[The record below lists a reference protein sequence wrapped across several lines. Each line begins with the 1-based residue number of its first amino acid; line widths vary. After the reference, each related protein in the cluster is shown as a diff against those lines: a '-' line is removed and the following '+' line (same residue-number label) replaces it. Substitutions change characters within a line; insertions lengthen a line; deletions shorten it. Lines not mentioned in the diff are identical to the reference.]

1 MNATSSIKNNLYS
14 LLYKIQKDT
23 KKPHN
28 STQEKNPSTD
38 KEKIVVKKMQT
49 VVDTANI
56 MRQTDFRP
64 KTFKQIV
71 GQAETIELLQ
81 IKIAAFKKTGT
92 PVVHTLFLGPSG
104 IGKTTFANVVALEMG
119 VRFHQVMATK
129 IKTDADLYNIIKNI
143 EEGDVVFIDEI
154 HALST
159 KIQEHLY
166 GIMEDFT
173 VSLEDKNLNAIVQHR
188 IPRFTFIGATTH
200 SGDLNAPLLSRFQL
214 KVHLLPYN
222 VQELKNMVI
231 TAGERIYGVTLP
243 SEIAEKLARLSRRTA
258 RVAYNLLRSLMDIAE
273 AQTPGKVTSDV
284 LTMDLLFKML
294 KYEKIDPLIGLDV
307 ASRKYLVELIKESKA
322 VRPTTSFEAVKPIP
336 IGPKPLATLCSQQ
349 ESTVTGMIEP
359 YLLSEIELAFW
370 DNDQKIN
377 KVEKSPFVRITKR
390 GRIPLP
396 SSVNYINICRS
407 LQKQGWFVNE
417 SFNIKSE

>member
-1 MNATSSIKNNLYS
+1 MNATSSIKQNLYR
-14 LLYKIQKDT
+14 LLNNFINIDHDDVKPVVE
-23 KKPHN
+23 KKPKVYRN
-28 STQEKNPSTD
+28 R
-38 KEKIVVKKMQT
+38 IVVK
-49 VVDTANI
+49 D
-56 MRQTDFRP
+56 MRTIDETPKAMKDNDFRP
-64 KTFKQIV
+64 KKFKQIE
-71 GQAETIELLQ
+71 GQTETIELLQ
-81 IKIAAFKKTGT
+81 IKIAAFRKTGT
-92 PVVHTLFLGPSG
+92 SIVHTLFLGPSG
-104 IGKTTFANVVALEMG
+104 IGKTTFANVLANEMG

-143 EEGDVVFIDEI
+143 EEGDVMFIDEI
-154 HALST
+154 HALSD

-166 GIMEDFT
+166 GVMEDFT
-173 VSLEDKNLNAIVQHR
+173 VSLEDKNLNTLVQHR
-188 IPRFTFIGATTH
+188 IPRFTLIGATTH

-222 VQELKNMVI
+222 VQELKNMII
-231 TAGERIYGVTLP
+231 TAGERIYDVTLP

-294 KYEKIDPLIGLDV
+294 KYEKIDPLVGLDV
-307 ASRKYLVELIKESKA
+307 ASRKYLVELIKESKV
-322 VRPTTSFEAVKPIP
+322 VRNNIASDALRPIP
-336 IGPKPLATLCSQQ
+336 IGTKPLATLCNQQ
-349 ESTVTGMIEP
+349 ESTITGMIEP

>member
-1 MNATSSIKNNLYS
+1 MNETEKPVSTWTRIFCPEKLKEDVKSESAWSKLA
-14 LLYKIQKDT
+14 KDM
-23 KKPHN
+23 
-28 STQEKNPSTD
+28 QEV
-38 KEKIVVKKMQT
+38 KEMPT
-49 VVDTANI
+49 I
-56 MRQTDFRP
+56 MEHTDFRP
-64 KTFKQIV
+64 KTFKQVV
-71 GQAETIELLQ
+71 GQKETIELLE
-81 IKIAAFKKTGT
+81 IKIAAFKKNR
-92 PVVHTLFLGPSG
+92 VSIVHTLFLGPSG
-104 IGKTTFANVVALEMG
+104 IGKTTFANVLANEMG

-129 IKTDADLYNIIKNI
+129 IKTDTDLYNIIKNI

-154 HALST
+154 HALSD

-166 GIMEDFT
+166 GVMEDFT
-173 VSLEDKNLNAIVQHR
+173 VSLEDKNLNALVLHR
-188 IPRFTFIGATTH
+188 IPRFTLIGATTH

-222 VQELKNMVI
+222 VEELKNMII

-243 SEIAEKLARLSRRTA
+243 SEIAEKLARLSRKTA
-258 RVAYNLLRSLMDIAE
+258 RVAYTLLRSLIDIAE
-273 AQTPGKVTSDV
+273 AQTTGKVTSSV

-307 ASRKYLVELIKESKA
+307 ASRKYLVELIRESKV
-322 VRPTTSFEAVKPIP
+322 VRSTAYVEAIKPIP
-336 IGPKPLATLCSQQ
+336 IGTKPLATLCNQQ
-349 ESTVTGMIEP
+349 ESTITGMIEP
-359 YLLSEIELAFW
+359 YLLSEIELAYW
-370 DNDQKIN
+370 DNENKTN

-396 SSVNYINICRS
+396 SSVNYIQICRS

>member
-1 MNATSSIKNNLYS
+1 MKETSSMDM
-14 LLYKIQKDT
+14 LYKLWT
-23 KKPHN
+23 AN
-28 STQEKNPSTD
+28 GGD
-38 KEKIVVKKMQT
+38 KEVDSKTQGNKMIDNKY
-49 VVDTANI
+49 DTAKI
-56 MRQTDFRP
+56 MKQTDFRP
-64 KTFKQIV
+64 KTFKQIE
-71 GQAETIELLQ
+71 GQAETIELLE
-81 IKIAAFKKTGT
+81 IKIAAFKKTGISI
-92 PVVHTLFLGPSG
+92 VHTLFLGPSG
-104 IGKTTFANVVALEMG
+104 IGKTTFANVLANEMG

-154 HALST
+154 HALT
-159 KIQEHLY
+159 DKIQEHLY
-166 GIMEDFT
+166 GVMEDFT
-173 VSLEDKNLNAIVQHR
+173 VSLEDKNLNTLVLHR
-188 IPRFTFIGATTH
+188 IPRFTLIGATTH

-231 TAGERIYGVTLP
+231 TAGERIYDVTLP
-243 SEIAEKLARLSRRTA
+243 SEIAEKLARLSRKTA

-273 AQTPGKVTSDV
+273 AQTAGKVTTDV

-294 KYEKIDPLIGLDV
+294 KYEKIDPLVGLDA
-307 ASRKYLVELIKESKA
+307 ASRKYLVELIKESKV
-322 VRPTTSFEAVKPIP
+322 VRSTAYLEAVKPIP
-336 IGPKPLATLCSQQ
+336 IGTKPLATLCNQQ
-349 ESTVTGMIEP
+349 ESTITGMIEP

>member
-1 MNATSSIKNNLYS
+1 MNETEKPVSAWTRLFCPEKL
-14 LLYKIQKDT
+14 KDDV
-23 KKPHN
+23 KSESGWSKLAKDM
-28 STQEKNPSTD
+28 QEV
-38 KEKIVVKKMQT
+38 KEMPT
-49 VVDTANI
+49 I
-56 MRQTDFRP
+56 MEHTDFRP
-64 KTFKQIV
+64 KTFKQVV
-71 GQAETIELLQ
+71 GQKETIELLE
-81 IKIAAFKKTGT
+81 IKIAAFKKNR
-92 PVVHTLFLGPSG
+92 VSIVHTLFLGPSG
-104 IGKTTFANVVALEMG
+104 IGKTTFANVLANEMG

-129 IKTDADLYNIIKNI
+129 IKTDTDLYNIIKNI

-154 HALST
+154 HALSD

-166 GIMEDFT
+166 GVMEDFT
-173 VSLEDKNLNAIVQHR
+173 VSLEDKNLNTLVLHR
-188 IPRFTFIGATTH
+188 IPRFTLIGATTH

-222 VQELKNMVI
+222 VEELKNMII

-243 SEIAEKLARLSRRTA
+243 SEIAEKLARLSRKTA
-258 RVAYNLLRSLMDIAE
+258 RVAYTLLRSLIDIAE
-273 AQTPGKVTSDV
+273 AQTTGKVTSSV

-307 ASRKYLVELIKESKA
+307 ASRKYLVELIRESKV
-322 VRPTTSFEAVKPIP
+322 VRSTAYVEAVKPIP
-336 IGPKPLATLCSQQ
+336 IGTKPLATLCNQQ
-349 ESTVTGMIEP
+349 ESTITGMIEP
-359 YLLSEIELAFW
+359 YLLSEIELAYW
-370 DNDQKIN
+370 DNENKTN

-396 SSVNYINICRS
+396 SSVNYIQICRS